1 MSTEKKVPRT
11 GDKDV
16 IKPLDSHRPIIGE
29 EVATM
34 GDSHRPIIGDD
45 VLAAH
50 DAPRPVAA
58 DGNGTLAPQDSHRPI
73 AEPKLEH

>member
-1 MSTEKKVPRT
+1 MSTEKKAPRT

-29 EVATM
+29 EVVAM
-34 GDSHRPIIGDD
+34 DSHRPIIGDE
-45 VLAAH
+45 VPVAQEGK
-50 DAPRPVAA
+50 RPVAA
-58 DGNGTLAPQDSHRPI
+58 AADGTMAPQDSHRPI